1 MFTLAVSCLTMSNL
15 PCFMDLT
22 FQVPIQYCA
31 LQHQTPDTEHCLCF
45 GPATSFFLEL
55 LVIALQSS
63 PGAYWTPTNLGGSSS
78 GVISFCLFILF
89 LGFSW
94 QEYWSGLLFPLPED
108 HILSKLFT
116 MTHPSWVA
124 LHGMAHSFTELCK
137 ALCHDKAVVCEEVLR
152 LRALSNLHKVTY

>member
-94 QEYWSGLLFPLPED
+94 QEHGSGLPFPDPVDRVLSELFAMTCLSWVVLQRWFIDSLSYASPL
-108 HILSKLFT
+108 T
-116 MTHPSWVA
+116 MTRLQSMR
-124 LHGMAHSFTELCK
+124 GKIYYK
-137 ALCHDKAVVCEEVLR
+137 AFYNK
-152 LRALSNLHKVTY
+152 